1 MQLNLSSPRLAVFN
15 VVTLSLTCFV
25 FAYNQGLCR
34 PFFSTQLSG
43 LREQISRPTPT
54 TSPVPSVPAGQVG
67 QSMQAAK
74 EAAPHSINASTVLK
88 EGLAQFL
95 QRWPAVRLEHHN
107 LKPSDMVHYNIT
119 CKPKVW
125 LLLSSLYRSLKFVRP
140 TMLDMLRR
148 SAGDCWFVTLLVSS
162 DNGTQ
167 REILEDDFQFFE
179 RRLGYLSVTRHGESN
194 GRDGKGYMLSAHWYG
209 CWLIAHVIRESL
221 PAVVGDPGS
230 TVVLRHR
237 PDECFRRCFD
247 ADAAGEVLAKWR
259 YLILGQPVSGD
270 NGLTTNWA
278 TYNDI
283 IAAGFIRSNATDP
296 IFYMAALSSSWS
308 SHEYCHGLVYP
319 EECMGKIPYCR
330 VNGNIPPC
338 RPPIFVSWQ
347 QHCLCRLSKDASR
360 SFCIDKKPPDLPV
373 RTPCLQI
380 TKDAKC
386 ILPLAGAESLPPAL
400 RPPSHQL
407 KGGLRKFNI
416 GYMKPRK
423 GYQECIKGRD
433 LNDTM

>member
-1 MQLNLSSPRLAVFN
+1 MHLNLSSPRLAVFN
-15 VVTLSLTCFV
+15 VMTLRWLCVCLQSAAVPAALLCFILV
-25 FAYNQGLCR
+25 CLGGLG
-34 PFFSTQLSG
+34 G
-43 LREQISRPTPT
+43 LDVPTPT
-54 TSPVPSVPAGQVG
+54 TSPDVTAGQTTTSG
-67 QSMQAAK
+67 QAAK
-74 EAAPHSINASTVLK
+74 EAAQHSIKASTVL
-88 EGLAQFL
+88 EDGVAQFL

-162 DNGTQ
+162 EKGTQ

-179 RRLGYLSVTRHGESN
+179 RRLGFLSVTRHGESK
-194 GRDGKGYMLSAHWYG
+194 GISGKAYMYPVHWYG

-247 ADAAGEVLAKWR
+247 ADAAGEVFAKWR
-259 YLILGQPVSGD
+259 YLILGQTISGD

-278 TYNDI
+278 TYSGI

-296 IFYMAALSSSWS
+296 MFYMAALSSSWS

-319 EECMGKIPYCR
+319 RECMGEIPYCR

-338 RPPIFVSWQ
+338 RPPIFISWQ
-347 QHCLCRLSKDASR
+347 QHCLCRLNKDASR

-373 RTPCLQI
+373 ETPCLQI

-407 KGGLRKFNI
+407 EGGVRKFKI
-416 GYMKPRK
+416 EYMRPRK

-433 LNDTM
+433 LNETM